1 MASQTEIK
9 FSDEEIPSL
18 AGIQQGYQEM
28 QLKMGGLKM
37 QQIAHD
43 RNDERLSDLEEA
55 LMDELNE
62 LNENE
67 QKVANDLS
75 DKYGAGTLN
84 PETGVFTPAPV
95 EETQPVEEADAS
107 EED

>member
-9 FSDEEIPSL
+9 FSDEEIQSL
-18 AGIQQGYQEM
+18 SGIQQGYQEM

-43 RNDERLSDLEEA
+43 RNEERLSDLEEA

-75 DKYGAGTLN
+75 EKYGAGSLN
-84 PETGVFTPAPV
+84 PETGVFTPAPA
-95 EETQPVEEADAS
+95 EEAQVAEEIDS
-107 EED
+107 EES

>member
-1 MASQTEIK
+1 MTSQTEIK
-9 FSDEEIPSL
+9 FSDEEIQSL

-43 RNDERLSDLEEA
+43 RNDDRLSELEET
-55 LMDELNE
+55 LMAELSE

-67 QKVANDLS
+67 QKIANDLS
-75 DKYGAGTLN
+75 EKYGAGSLN
-84 PETGVFTPAPV
+84 PETGVFTPTPV
-95 EETQPVEEADAS
+95 EETQAVEEDAG
-107 EED
+107 EKE